1 MCFLSWT
8 NREEFHWH
16 CFKFILFKEIKFF
29 IFTIL
34 KVTFSDN
41 CVNRQY
47 FLLAYIFVKLEIS
60 ASWLKPRE
68 ICSCTCR
75 DVFINAWIFKASS
88 IVASIIKE
96 VQNMLSIINFV
107 PKFNFIS
114 VIPFCLAKGKWPFFK
129 WERFNQCSL
138 VNEKKSIFFSFF

>member
-1 MCFLSWT
+1 MCFLSSA

-16 CFKFILFKEIKFF
+16 CFKFILFKEIKSF

-41 CVNRQY
+41 CVNGQY
-47 FLLAYIFVKLEIS
+47 FFFFFAFMFVKLEIS
-60 ASWLKPRE
+60 ASLLKPRE
-68 ICSCTCR
+68 ICSCIYR

-96 VQNMLSIINFV
+96 LQNLCLALLILFQSLTLSLWSPFV
-107 PKFNFIS
+107 YPKVNDHSLSGNISIS
-114 VIPFCLAKGKWPFFK
+114 VH
-129 WERFNQCSL
+129 
-138 VNEKKSIFFSFF
+138 